1 MTLDDLKHTRR
12 TMRGTE
18 VIAANAVE
26 RAQRQVADDLLR
38 VREGERRL
46 DAARDRL
53 TYDAECVVL
62 ESGRKD
68 HALAIKRLTD
78 RQGEHAQAQKQA
90 RAAEAQVMDA
100 VDQVLLAEREAIAIE
115 CIEIHRQLTRKIA
128 ELRAVVPD
136 ELNTPVHLAA
146 DISSVVEQALSLVP
160 PPDATQVPVNV
171 LQYGAHGDAEAWAA
185 RRARMI
191 ADEAIEEATAA

>member
-1 MTLDDLKHTRR
+1 MNLDDLKLTRR
-12 TMRGTE
+12 ALRGTQ
-18 VIAANAVE
+18 ANAAHALQ
-26 RAQRQVADDLLR
+26 RAKQRVADELLR
-38 VREGERRL
+38 VRDSERRL
-46 DAARDRL
+46 DAARDRP
-53 TYDAECVVL
+53 TYDAECAAL
-62 ESGRKD
+62 ESARKD
-68 HALAIKRLTD
+68 YALAIKRLSD
-78 RQGEHAQAQKQA
+78 RQGEHAQAETQA

-100 VDQVLLAEREAIAIE
+100 VDQVLLAEREAMAAE

-128 ELRAVVPD
+128 DLRAVVPD
-136 ELNTPVHLAA
+136 ELNTPIHLAA

-191 ADEAIEEATAA
+191 ADEATQKATAA